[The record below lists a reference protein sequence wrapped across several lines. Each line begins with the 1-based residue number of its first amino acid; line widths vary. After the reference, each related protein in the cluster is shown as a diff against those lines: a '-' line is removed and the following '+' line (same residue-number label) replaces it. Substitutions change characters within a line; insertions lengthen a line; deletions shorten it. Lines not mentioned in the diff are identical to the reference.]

1 MNDDYRGGDD
11 PRNRM
16 TEEEQEKAIADTGG
30 PHDESTIEEISFSDF
45 VDLSDPEEMDA
56 LAEEFGPENLASLV
70 DEDGEEMARYTQDG
84 DVLDDFIDRQQI
96 GEGTDQ
102 LMAELRDHTGQSPQ
116 TSADDV
122 DAAWTDDFQSGEESV
137 GASVATPEQNVVG
150 ELGEAVGLEY
160 NDFEELNTEDKIDA
174 RDQNRWELSPESMN
188 TEEDGMESDGDDE
201 NDDESILAETDL
213 YEDDET
219 EV

>member
-16 TEEEQEKAIADTGG
+16 TQEEQEKAVAESGG
-30 PHDESTIEEISFSDF
+30 PHDESTIEEIAFSDF
-45 VDLSDPEEMDA
+45 VDLSDTEEMDD
-56 LAEEFGPENLASLV
+56 LAENFGPEGFASLV
-70 DEDGEEMARYTQDG
+70 DDDGEEMARYTSDE
-84 DVLDDFIDRQQI
+84 DVLEDLVDRQQI

-102 LMAELRDHTGQSPQ
+102 LMEQLRNHTGQSPQ

-122 DAAWTDDFQSGEESV
+122 DAAWSDDNQSGEESV
-137 GASVATPEQNVVG
+137 GASVATPGQNVVG

-174 RDQNRWELSPESMN
+174 RDQNRWELTPESMN
-188 TEEDGMESDGDDE
+188 TEEDTKDE
-201 NDDESILAETDL
+201 GREDESIPAEMDIH
-213 YEDDET
+213 EDDE
-219 EV
+219 EEE

>member
-56 LAEEFGPENLASLV
+56 LAEEYGPESLASLV
-70 DEDGEEMARYTQDG
+70 DEEGEEMAKYARDE
-84 DVLDDFIDRQQI
+84 DVLDDFIERQQV

-102 LMAELRDHTGQSPQ
+102 LMTELRDHTGQSPQ

-137 GASVATPEQNVVG
+137 GASVATPEQNVVA

-174 RDQNRWELSPESMN
+174 RDENRWELSAESVDAE
-188 TEEDGMESDGDDE
+188 EEDVEEDE
-201 NDDESILAETDL
+201 EDDESALADTDI
-213 YEDDET
+213 YENDET
-219 EV
+219 

>member
-56 LAEEFGPENLASLV
+56 LAEEYGPESLASLV
-70 DEDGEEMARYTQDG
+70 DEEGEEMAKYARDE
-84 DVLDDFIDRQQI
+84 DVLDDFIERQQV

-102 LMAELRDHTGQSPQ
+102 LMTELRDHTGQSPQ

-137 GASVATPEQNVVG
+137 GASVATPEQNVMA

-174 RDQNRWELSPESMN
+174 RDENRWELSAESVDAE
-188 TEEDGMESDGDDE
+188 EEDVEEDKE
-201 NDDESILAETDL
+201 DDESALADTDI
-213 YEDDET
+213 YENDET
-219 EV
+219 

>member
-11 PRNRM
+11 PRNHM
-16 TEEEQEKAIADTGG
+16 TEEEQEKAIANTGG

-56 LAEEFGPENLASLV
+56 LADEFGPEGFPSLV
-70 DEDGEEMARYTQDG
+70 DEDGEEMARYTHDD
-84 DVLDDFIDRQQI
+84 DVLEDFIERHQI

-102 LMAELRDHTGQSPQ
+102 LMSELREHTGQSPQ

-137 GASVATPEQNVVG
+137 GASVATPEQNIVA

-174 RDQNRWELSPESMN
+174 RDENRWELSPESMD
-188 TEEDGMESDGDDE
+188 TEEKAADMNEKDE
-201 NDDESILAETDL
+201 IDESILAESDIF
-213 YEDDET
+213 EDDEP
-219 EV
+219 EE

>member
-56 LAEEFGPENLASLV
+56 LAEEYGPESLASLV
-70 DEDGEEMARYTQDG
+70 DEEGEEMAKYARDE
-84 DVLDDFIDRQQI
+84 DVLDDFIERQQV

-102 LMAELRDHTGQSPQ
+102 LMTELRDHTGQSPQ

-137 GASVATPEQNVVG
+137 GASVATPEQNVVA

-174 RDQNRWELSPESMN
+174 RDENRWELSAESVDAE
-188 TEEDGMESDGDDE
+188 EEDVEEDKE
-201 NDDESILAETDL
+201 DDESALADTDI
-213 YEDDET
+213 YENDET
-219 EV
+219 